1 MYSGK
6 PTAAEPDVH
15 HIDFRVGKI
24 VSAKKH
30 PDADTLFVEESK
42 FFSFFFF
49 FVCLVFRN
57 PYERLKRK
65 LQNSESKTE
74 TRTRI
79 SKNLKGN
86 FCTIL
91 QLINDYYSLKSQG
104 E

>member
-1 MYSGK
+1 MYFFSLYSGK

-49 FVCLVFRN
+49 VCLVLRN
-57 PYERLKRK
+57 RYERLKRK
-65 LQNSESKTE
+65 WQNSESKTE
-74 TRTRI
+74 TRTKI
-79 SKNLKGN
+79 SKNLKVT
-86 FCTIL
+86 FAPSC
-91 QLINDYYSLKSQG
+91 S
-104 E
+104 